1 LKASLTLAAL
11 AVSVCSTFAAHA
23 QTTAP
28 APADIETHKAA
39 ILAHIDQ
46 RTSEMAAMRNCVAA
60 SASKADL
67 KSCHQQVR
75 AAKHAP
81 HAPA

>member
-1 LKASLTLAAL
+1 ML
-11 AVSVCSTFAAHA
+11 STFAAQA

-28 APADIETHKAA
+28 APGDFETQKAA

-46 RTSEMAAMRNCVAA
+46 RTSEMGAMRNCVAA

-67 KSCHQQVR
+67 KSCHRQAQ
-75 AAKHAP
+75 AAKRAT